1 LLVLPGF
8 GTLTDVMPGLP
19 TIIAAT
25 VFSGIVVVASW
36 GCTRLVWLLLCLAE
50 LKTPGWLVLRRG
62 HPPVSS
68 EDDWGG
74 P

>member
-8 GTLTDVMPGLP
+8 GTLTDVMPWLP

-25 VFSGIVVVASW
+25 IFGGIVVVVVGW
-36 GCTRLVWLLLCLAE
+36 GCTRLVWLLLCLTVLE
-50 LKTPGWLVLRRG
+50 IPRRLVLRWG

-68 EDDWGG
+68 
-74 P
+74 